1 MLLSL
6 AANASVEIDGV
17 YYELDS
23 STKTAEV
30 VKNPNKYNGGISIP
44 STITYEGD
52 EYDVTSI
59 HGNAFRNCEDLVF
72 VVIGE
77 KVASIGNYSFRNCD
91 KLTNVWAFMQNPPAI
106 IKETFTNRTNAILH
120 VPTGSVTAYKSA
132 AYWKEFKSIVATNN
146 GIINFADANIK
157 ALCVANWDTDNDGE
171 LSEFE
176 ALKITD
182 IGTVFSEN
190 TAIISFNEL
199 SYFSNLENIEANAF
213 KGCSNLGSITIPKS
227 VESIGTD
234 AFAGCNNITT
244 VTIQSNAVLSN
255 YPDWGKSSLSTIFGE
270 QVQEYILEE
279 GITRIGRNAFYGC
292 NGLTYITIPNSVTSI
307 GDYAFY
313 GCNSLVSVN
322 IPSAVELI
330 GDFAFDGCN
339 SLTAVHISNLETWVS
354 INFASATSNPLYYG
368 HHLYLN
374 NEEVKYLVIPNNVKT
389 INRFAF
395 IGCYSLSSLLIPK
408 SVTYIGEFA
417 FQFCNLS
424 SIAVEE
430 GNTIYDSRNN
440 CNAIIETASN
450 TLIRGSQNTVIPQ
463 TVKTLKD
470 GAFNGCTGLTTI
482 TIPSSVTLIEE
493 HVFWS
498 CLDLTSISVEEGNT
512 VYDSRNNCNA
522 IIETASNTLLYGCKN
537 AQIPNGTTTIE
548 TYAFGG
554 ISDLSY
560 VTIPNSVTTIRNE
573 AFYGCSGLTSLVIPN
588 SVTKI
593 GVFAFAWCSGLTSI
607 QVEDGNTVYDSR
619 NNCNAIIETA
629 TNTLAWG
636 CQNTK
641 IPNGIT
647 TIGENSFSGCT
658 GLTYIIIP
666 SSITSIG
673 YRAFGYCTNLTDMYC
688 YAEQVPKTDS
698 YSFSDSNYTS
708 ATLHVPAGSVE
719 AYSNAE
725 YWKDFGSIVALT
737 ENDPK
742 PTGIANV
749 ANKNTSKHYFSLDG
763 KRLATPQRGLNI
775 IKMSDG
781 TTKKIVIK

>member
-1 MLLSL
+1 MKRLLPLFISMLLSL

-30 VKNPNKYNGGISIP
+30 VKNPNKYYGGISIP

-77 KVASIGNYSFRNCD
+77 KVASIGNYSFRNRD
-91 KLTNVWAFMQNPPAI
+91 KLTNVWAFMQKPPAI

-227 VESIGTD
+227 VESIGND

-255 YPDWGKSSLSTIFGE
+255 YPDWGRSSLSTIFGE

-307 GDYAFY
+307 G
-313 GCNSLVSVN
+313 
-322 IPSAVELI
+322 
-330 GDFAFDGCN
+330 
-339 SLTAVHISNLETWVS
+339 
-354 INFASATSNPLYYG
+354 
-368 HHLYLN
+368 
-374 NEEVKYLVIPNNVKT
+374 
-389 INRFAF
+389 
-395 IGCYSLSSLLIPK
+395 
-408 SVTYIGEFA
+408 
-417 FQFCNLS
+417 
-424 SIAVEE
+424 
-430 GNTIYDSRNN
+430 
-440 CNAIIETASN
+440 
-450 TLIRGSQNTVIPQ
+450 
-463 TVKTLKD
+463 
-470 GAFNGCTGLTTI
+470 
-482 TIPSSVTLIEE
+482 
-493 HVFWS
+493 
-498 CLDLTSISVEEGNT
+498 
-512 VYDSRNNCNA
+512 
-522 IIETASNTLLYGCKN
+522 
-537 AQIPNGTTTIE
+537 
-548 TYAFGG
+548 
-554 ISDLSY
+554 
-560 VTIPNSVTTIRNE
+560 
-573 AFYGCSGLTSLVIPN
+573 
-588 SVTKI
+588 
-593 GVFAFAWCSGLTSI
+593 
-607 QVEDGNTVYDSR
+607 
-619 NNCNAIIETA
+619 
-629 TNTLAWG
+629 
-636 CQNTK
+636 
-641 IPNGIT
+641 
-647 TIGENSFSGCT
+647 
-658 GLTYIIIP
+658 
-666 SSITSIG
+666 
-673 YRAFGYCTNLTDMYC
+673 YRAFGYFTNLTDMYC

-725 YWKDFGSIVALT
+725 YWKNFGSIVALT
-737 ENDPK
+737 ENDPD